1 LHYDAKGRLTNRTD
15 NVATTLYGYD
25 ANDNQTSVTENGNT
39 NTWTYDAYNRIS
51 SYRDINGNLIQ
62 YRYDPSGNLTN
73 LVYPGGRSVY
83 YAYDS
88 NNHLTNVTDWAGRKS
103 GVTYDLDGRLKSI
116 TRPNGTYRT
125 IAYDAAGEATNILEQ
140 NVEGFPIALFSY
152 NWNNAGEAQWEFA
165 APLPHTNTLTSRTMT
180 YDADNRLHSVD
191 GSNVTVDSDGNLL
204 SGPLTNDTFAA
215 YSYDARNRLQNV
227 GGVTNFYDAINN
239 RIAQNY
245 GTNSTVFVVNPN
257 SKLPQVLMR
266 TKNGVTTY
274 YVYGP
279 GLLYQVT
286 ETATATNMLTYHY
299 DYRGSTIALTDTNGN
314 VTDRMEYSLYA
325 TLTYHVGTNDTPF
338 LFNGRFGVMTD
349 PNSLLYM
356 RARYYNPYIC
366 RFINADPSG
375 FSGGLNFYAYANGNP
390 VSYLDPFGLGAL
402 GENSSISWIAN
413 GIQGTLN
420 DINSGINA
428 VASTLVNS
436 LNQAGNDVLS
446 AIGAV
451 GQAQQ
456 SLLGSLGINANDPSQ
471 MLPLAMVG
479 SEISVLQDLGGLA
492 AEETPLI
499 LQNAA
504 NGQAFESSVINA
516 LGATKNTA
524 SISVDGLGASIPD
537 LIDASGNTT
546 EIKNVV
552 NLSFT
557 RQLQIQA
564 QGTEGSFNL
573 IVSPRTQYISGPLQD
588 AVQGSGGTIQVF
600 NPATGTLTPWP

>member
-1 LHYDAKGRLTNRTD
+1 
-15 NVATTLYGYD
+15 
-25 ANDNQTSVTENGNT
+25 
-39 NTWTYDAYNRIS
+39 
-51 SYRDINGNLIQ
+51 
-62 YRYDPSGNLTN
+62 
-73 LVYPGGRSVY
+73 
-83 YAYDS
+83 
-88 NNHLTNVTDWAGRKS
+88 
-103 GVTYDLDGRLKSI
+103 
-116 TRPNGTYRT
+116 
-125 IAYDAAGEATNILEQ
+125 
-140 NVEGFPIALFSY
+140 
-152 NWNNAGEAQWEFA
+152 
-165 APLPHTNTLTSRTMT
+165 
-180 YDADNRLHSVD
+180 
-191 GSNVTVDSDGNLL
+191 
-204 SGPLTNDTFAA
+204 
-215 YSYDARNRLQNV
+215 
-227 GGVTNFYDAINN
+227 
-239 RIAQNY
+239 
-245 GTNSTVFVVNPN
+245 
-257 SKLPQVLMR
+257 
-266 TKNGVTTY
+266 
-274 YVYGP
+274 
-279 GLLYQVT
+279 
-286 ETATATNMLTYHY
+286 MLTYHY